1 MYPSYHCSIFYFCK
15 GIIAQIKLVGN
26 SSNIL
31 GLICFMLLGSALTV
45 VLVFSKNNT
54 GVVQIQIKTTY

>member
-1 MYPSYHCSIFYFCK
+1 VYVSTAFVCIHH
-15 GIIAQIKLVGN
+15 IIAQIKLVDN